1 MGSLKEKLDQ
11 LIKDSMFSE
20 KEGDKEQSSNNN
32 NNSNGSGGDISR
44 AEFNELK

>member
-32 NNSNGSGGDISR
+32 NSNGSGGDISR

>member
-20 KEGDKEQSSNNN
+20 KEGDKEQSSTN